1 MPALRRTVRGHPAPG
16 TGRAPSAMSS
26 RERKWPC
33 SGGCCG
39 KCSGGSVVFARNSRR
54 IVQPDV
60 ELSATR
66 SCRASQSKPGSRNAG
81 PPCSASASP
90 KHHGFGDCGRAPE
103 ITIPAERRV
112 KGFRIAQEVRRSAG
126 IHGRRAPPGSRENR
140 ALPTSAFARKP
151 AAAAA
156 RGIGRKTR
164 KTRRDQARSA
174 LSTAWR
180 RTPRRPARRDT
191 PAPHACHRH
200 SGTGTSHKGRC
211 AWGSREFRIASR
223 EKKGRK
229 SYLMWK
235 WPEKF
240 PGPEHARVRRQAVR
254 WEEQLT
260 GRARRKKH
268 GAAHRPT
275 LFGI

>member
-16 TGRAPSAMSS
+16 TGPAPSAMSS

-66 SCRASQSKPGSRNAG
+66 SCGASQSKPGSRNAG

-112 KGFRIAQEVRRSAG
+112 KGFRNAQEVRRSTG
-126 IHGRRAPPGSRENR
+126 IPEPRAPRVSREKQ
-140 ALPTSAFARKP
+140 ALPTSAFPREP
-151 AAAAA
+151 AAATTWD
-156 RGIGRKTR
+156 IGRKTPR
-164 KTRRDQARSA
+164 TPRGQARSA
-174 LSTAWR
+174 LSAAWR

-191 PAPHACHRH
+191 PAPPAYHRH
-200 SGTGTSHKGRC
+200 SGTGTSHRRRC
-211 AWGSREFRIASR
+211 AWGAREFRIASR

-240 PGPEHARVRRQAVR
+240 PGPGQARVRRRVGG
-254 WEEQLT
+254 WEQQLA
-260 GRARRKKH
+260 GRARQKKH
-268 GAAHRPT
+268 SAARRPT